1 MRDNRAHYYVI
12 ALTAALAFVA
22 AAATV
27 QLAISEQRHACTKIG
42 EIGGGS
48 WEITDSEVEG
58 IVEAEWESVQEVFKC
73 ADGSTK
79 IKDKEQQQ

>member
-1 MRDNRAHYYVI
+1 MDNRAHYYVI
-12 ALTAALAFVA
+12 ALVASLAFVA
-22 AAATV
+22 AAASV
-27 QLAISEQRHACTKIG
+27 QLAISEQRHACVKVG

-58 IVEAEWESVQEVFKC
+58 VAEPEEQSVQEVFKC

-79 IKDKEQQQ
+79 IKDKAASK